1 MYQLPTS
8 LCRPRD
14 TALLDDSAGMA
25 GQTAADACPRTAG
38 TLLTPGLWRAAAPAP
53 SRPLPSS
60 SSSVSLPAAAAA
72 AAAASWL
79 PPCPRCCRIL
89 KMGEV
94 LANWSLQ
101 RIKIQSRAKEV
112 RAQQAD
118 QVRSGQV
125 TARHGTAETSGAG
138 GEMSVESRSEQQ
150 TRRRAGMQA
159 RAPPPSARRSPQPP
173 VANVGGVPSQ
183 GLVGD
188 AL

>member
-118 QVRSGQV
+118 QIRSGQV
-125 TARHGTAETSGAG
+125 RSRHGTARQRPREQAAKWASKAG
-138 GEMSVESRSEQQ
+138 QSS
-150 TRRRAGMQA
+150 RRAGGQGCRQERPHPA
-159 RAPPPSARRSPQPP
+159 RAGHLSRRLLMRVASPRR
-173 VANVGGVPSQ
+173 GW
-183 GLVGD
+183 
-188 AL
+188 